1 MARNVLGKVR
11 CIRRPLS
18 SPVSTCRIQ
27 LLVTPSAHPA
37 LDATLDNFR
46 SVTFVPVAPGD
57 VAGKKTVR
65 RNSPLGFRARARTKP
80 CALKRWSA
88 LGFAPLRS
96 PSRHASVLLSSPGCT
111 GRGKRLGIVAHCLA
125 VPLFESGDRR
135 HLLFGF
141 RQELLRDAPMGGYK
155 ESARLEFQF
164 SRGR

>member
-111 GRGKRLGIVAHCLA
+111 GRGKRLGIVAHCLGSSFRVGGSSPLA
-125 VPLFESGDRR
+125 VRFPARTAAR
-135 HLLFGF
+135 CPH
-141 RQELLRDAPMGGYK
+141 GG
-155 ESARLEFQF
+155 L
-164 SRGR
+164 

>member
-1 MARNVLGKVR
+1 MLGKVR

-111 GRGKRLGIVAHCLA
+111 GRGEASRHCCSLPGGSSFRVGGSSPLA
-125 VPLFESGDRR
+125 VRFP
-135 HLLFGF
+135 
-141 RQELLRDAPMGGYK
+141 
-155 ESARLEFQF
+155 ARTAA
-164 SRGR
+164 RCPHGRL